1 MTQVIKKQ
9 EWKGFF
15 DQISYDFL
23 DWETSVQIMS
33 DVIGA
38 RVLSDGLPF
47 NGITYD
53 DKQGHDQMD
62 LAVGAK
68 VAFRQTHS
76 IEHPLRVI
84 YEPAKR
90 GSGGTL
96 DIEDASGTK
105 TLIEFRHRPRP
116 TQMLVEYVR
125 SEVLIDA

>member
-1 MTQVIKKQ
+1 MTQLIKKQ
-9 EWKGFF
+9 DWKGFF
-15 DQISYDFL
+15 DRISYDFL
-23 DWETSVQIMS
+23 DWETSVRIMS
-33 DVIGA
+33 DVSEA

-62 LAVGAK
+62 VTIGADLA
-68 VAFRQTHS
+68 RHQMHS
-76 IEHPLRVI
+76 IEHPLNVT

-105 TLIEFRHRPRP
+105 THIEFRRPIH
-116 TQMLVEYVR
+116 MLIEYIR